1 MGASC
6 STGEGTRLESTAS
19 LERRF
24 EGAGCNG
31 RALGSVPLSHVP
43 ESARF
48 RRSFVVLLDFW
59 GSTEGPTLRFS
70 RWRGV
75 IHRIYDRRG
84 TSRLLGSGLAGAKMA
99 TSGRFLLMSSRLEAW
114 VGACVDEGALG
125 SKS

>member
-48 RRSFVVLLDFW
+48 RCFFVVLLDFW
-59 GSTEGPTLRFS
+59 GSTEGPTLHGLVRVWTRVRS
-70 RWRGV
+70 DPKAELQVGR
-75 IHRIYDRRG
+75 
-84 TSRLLGSGLAGAKMA
+84 SGAGW
-99 TSGRFLLMSSRLEAW
+99 T
-114 VGACVDEGALG
+114 GASTVPSALG
-125 SKS
+125 